1 MSETKTRYW
10 SWPNPAG
17 AYSECKFKVKMA
29 MVMVLKKMGRVA
41 GLVFGSYVESVM
53 FRKAMITLIVY
64 AVLFGMGYHMNLIF
78 GDDKIA
84 PILDGYAMTS
94 LFAGLHFLSGAMD
107 RTILVGGCL
116 VVLFTLVL
124 RIVISLVVGAIILPF
139 SVTYNIYMVVKNG
152 YLLVK
157 YGIDG

>member
-1 MSETKTRYW
+1 
-10 SWPNPAG
+10 
-17 AYSECKFKVKMA
+17 
-29 MVMVLKKMGRVA
+29 MVLKKMGRVA
-41 GLVFGSYVESVM
+41 GLVFSSYAESVI
-53 FRKAMITLIVY
+53 FRKSMVTLIVY

-94 LFAGLHFLSGAMD
+94 LFAGLHFLSGAMN

-124 RIVISLVVGAIILPF
+124 RLVISLAVGAIILPF
-139 SVTYNIYMVVKNG
+139 SITYNIYEVIKNG

-157 YGIDG
+157 YAV

>member
-1 MSETKTRYW
+1 
-10 SWPNPAG
+10 
-17 AYSECKFKVKMA
+17 
-29 MVMVLKKMGRVA
+29 MVLKKIGRVA
-41 GLVFGSYVESVM
+41 GLVFGSYIESVEV
-53 FRKAMITLIVY
+53 RKAMVTLIAY
-64 AVLFGMGYHMNLIF
+64 AVLFGVGCHLNLVF

-84 PILDGYAMTS
+84 PILDGYVMTS

-124 RIVISLVVGAIILPF
+124 KLVISLVVGAIILPF
-139 SVTYNIYMVVKNG
+139 SITYNIYEVVKNG

-157 YGIDG
+157 SSYK

>member
-1 MSETKTRYW
+1 
-10 SWPNPAG
+10 
-17 AYSECKFKVKMA
+17 

-41 GLVFGSYVESVM
+41 KLVFGSYVESVM

-64 AVLFGMGYHMNLIF
+64 AVLFGMGYHLNLVF

-94 LFAGLHFLSGAMD
+94 LFAGLHFLSGA
-107 RTILVGGCL
+107 LVGGCL
-116 VVLFTLVL
+116 VVLFTLIL
-124 RIVISLVVGAIILPF
+124 RLVISLVVGAIILPF
-139 SVTYNIYMVVKNG
+139 SVTYNIYKVVKNG

-157 YGIDG
+157 YGI

>member
-1 MSETKTRYW
+1 
-10 SWPNPAG
+10 
-17 AYSECKFKVKMA
+17 
-29 MVMVLKKMGRVA
+29 MV
-41 GLVFGSYVESVM
+41 
-53 FRKAMITLIVY
+53 TLIVY

-78 GDDKIA
+78 GDDKVA

-116 VVLFTLVL
+116 VVLFTLIL
-124 RIVISLVVGAIILPF
+124 RLVISLVVGAIILPF
-139 SVTYNIYMVVKNG
+139 SVTYNLYEVMKNG

-157 YGIDG
+157 YGI

>member
-1 MSETKTRYW
+1 
-10 SWPNPAG
+10 
-17 AYSECKFKVKMA
+17 MA

-41 GLVFGSYVESVM
+41 ELMFGSYVESVM
-53 FRKAMITLIVY
+53 FRKAMVTLTVY
-64 AVLFGMGYHMNLIF
+64 AVLFGMGFHMNLIF

-124 RIVISLVVGAIILPF
+124 RLVISLVIGAIILPF
-139 SVTYNIYMVVKNG
+139 SVICHLYEVVKNG

-157 YGIDG
+157 YGING

>member
-1 MSETKTRYW
+1 
-10 SWPNPAG
+10 
-17 AYSECKFKVKMA
+17 
-29 MVMVLKKMGRVA
+29 MVLKKMGRVA
-41 GLVFGSYVESVM
+41 GLVFGSYIESVE
-53 FRKAMITLIVY
+53 FRKAMVTLMVY
-64 AVLFGMGYHMNLIF
+64 TVLFGMGYHMNLIF

-116 VVLFTLVL
+116 VALFTLIL
-124 RIVISLVVGAIILPF
+124 RLMISLVVGAIILPF
-139 SVTYNIYMVVKNG
+139 SITYNIYEVIKNG

-157 YGIDG
+157 YGI

>member
-1 MSETKTRYW
+1 
-10 SWPNPAG
+10 
-17 AYSECKFKVKMA
+17 
-29 MVMVLKKMGRVA
+29 MVLKKMGRVA
-41 GLVFGSYVESVM
+41 GLVFGSYIESVE
-53 FRKAMITLIVY
+53 FRRAIITLIVY
-64 AVLFGMGYHMNLIF
+64 AVLFGMGYHMNLLF

-124 RIVISLVVGAIILPF
+124 KLLISLVVGAIILPF
-139 SVTYNIYMVVKNG
+139 SVTYNIYEVVKNG
-152 YLLVK
+152 YLILK
-157 YGIDG
+157 YGI

>member
-1 MSETKTRYW
+1 
-10 SWPNPAG
+10 
-17 AYSECKFKVKMA
+17 
-29 MVMVLKKMGRVA
+29 MVLKKMGRVA
-41 GLVFGSYVESVM
+41 ELMFGSYVESVM
-53 FRKAMITLIVY
+53 FRKAMVTLTVY
-64 AVLFGMGYHMNLIF
+64 AVLFGMGYHLNLVF

-124 RIVISLVVGAIILPF
+124 RLVI
-139 SVTYNIYMVVKNG
+139 
-152 YLLVK
+152 
-157 YGIDG
+157 

>member
-1 MSETKTRYW
+1 
-10 SWPNPAG
+10 
-17 AYSECKFKVKMA
+17 
-29 MVMVLKKMGRVA
+29 MVLKKMGRVA

-53 FRKAMITLIVY
+53 FRKAMVTLIVY
-64 AVLFGMGYHMNLIF
+64 AVLFGMGYHLNLAF

-116 VVLFTLVL
+116 VLLFTLIL
-124 RIVISLVVGAIILPF
+124 RLVISLVVGVIILPF
-139 SVTYNIYMVVKNG
+139 SITYNIYKVVRNG

-157 YGIDG
+157 YGI

>member
-1 MSETKTRYW
+1 
-10 SWPNPAG
+10 
-17 AYSECKFKVKMA
+17 
-29 MVMVLKKMGRVA
+29 MVLKKMGRVA
-41 GLVFGSYVESVM
+41 GLVFGNYIESVM
-53 FRKAMITLIVY
+53 FRKAMSTLTVY

-84 PILDGYAMTS
+84 PILDGYALTS

-124 RIVISLVVGAIILPF
+124 RLVISLVIGAIILPF
-139 SVTYNIYMVVKNG
+139 SVANILYEVVKNG

>member
-1 MSETKTRYW
+1 
-10 SWPNPAG
+10 
-17 AYSECKFKVKMA
+17 
-29 MVMVLKKMGRVA
+29 MVLKKMGKVA
-41 GLVFGSYVESVM
+41 GLVFGNYTESVM
-53 FRKAMITLIVY
+53 FRKAMVTLMVY
-64 AVLFGMGYHMNLIF
+64 TVLFGMGYHMNLIF
-78 GDDKIA
+78 GDDKVA

-124 RIVISLVVGAIILPF
+124 RLVISLVVGAIILPF
-139 SVTYNIYMVVKNG
+139 SVAYNIYEVVKNG

>member
-1 MSETKTRYW
+1 
-10 SWPNPAG
+10 
-17 AYSECKFKVKMA
+17 
-29 MVMVLKKMGRVA
+29 MVLKKMGRVA
-41 GLVFGSYVESVM
+41 GLVFGSYIESVE
-53 FRKAMITLIVY
+53 FRKAMVTLIAY
-64 AVLFGMGYHMNLIF
+64 AVLFGVGCHLNLVF

-84 PILDGYAMTS
+84 PILDGYVMTS

-116 VVLFTLVL
+116 VVLFTLIL
-124 RIVISLVVGAIILPF
+124 RLVISLVVGAIILPF

-157 YGIDG
+157 YGI

>member
-1 MSETKTRYW
+1 
-10 SWPNPAG
+10 
-17 AYSECKFKVKMA
+17 
-29 MVMVLKKMGRVA
+29 MVLKRMGRVA

-53 FRKAMITLIVY
+53 FRKAMVTLTVY
-64 AVLFGMGYHMNLIF
+64 AVLFGMGYHLNLVF
-78 GDDKIA
+78 GEDKIA
-84 PILDGYAMTS
+84 PILDGYALTS
-94 LFAGLHFLSGAMD
+94 IFAGLHFLSGAMD

-124 RIVISLVVGAIILPF
+124 RLVISLVVSAIILPF
-139 SVTYNIYMVVKNG
+139 SVANNLYEVVKNG

>member
-1 MSETKTRYW
+1 
-10 SWPNPAG
+10 
-17 AYSECKFKVKMA
+17 
-29 MVMVLKKMGRVA
+29 MVLKKMGRVA
-41 GLVFGSYVESVM
+41 GLVFGSYVVSFM
-53 FRKAMITLIVY
+53 FRKAMVTLTVY
-64 AVLFGMGYHMNLIF
+64 AVLFGMGYHLNLVF
-78 GDDKIA
+78 GEDKIA

-124 RIVISLVVGAIILPF
+124 RLVISLVIGAIILPF
-139 SVTYNIYMVVKNG
+139 SVICHLYEVVKNG

>member
-1 MSETKTRYW
+1 
-10 SWPNPAG
+10 
-17 AYSECKFKVKMA
+17 MA
-29 MVMVLKKMGRVA
+29 MVMVLKKMRRVA
-41 GLVFGSYVESVM
+41 GLVFGSYIESVE
-53 FRKAMITLIVY
+53 FRKAMVTLIVY
-64 AVLFGMGYHMNLIF
+64 AVLFGMGYHLNLVF

-116 VVLFTLVL
+116 VVLFTLIL
-124 RIVISLVVGAIILPF
+124 RLVISLVVGAIILPF
-139 SVTYNIYMVVKNG
+139 SVIYNIYKVVKNG

-157 YGIDG
+157 YGI